1 MNLERRSRALTHS
14 LLSMMLLASG
24 PSLATEGPV
33 ATPRPQRCEP
43 PAIVGDKLT
52 MICAIE
58 VAAAPQSV
66 HIKIHFT
73 GSHDDTTASM
83 EVTLGDTPIAC
94 DAGSKTN
101 TEFEDGDVTLDCRF
115 TASAKPGTATI
126 LRASAK
132 WFHAQYVAVEV
143 NGRRP

>member
-1 MNLERRSRALTHS
+1 MNLPCRSRALAHG
-14 LLSMMLLASG
+14 LLGVMLLASA
-24 PSLATEGPV
+24 PSLATERPV

-52 MICAIE
+52 LVCAIDD
-58 VAAAPQSV
+58 AAVPQRL

-83 EVTLGDTPIAC
+83 EVTLGDTPIVC
-94 DAGSKTN
+94 DAGSKTS

-115 TASAKPGTATI
+115 TAPAKPGTATV

-132 WFHAQYVAVEV
+132 WFHAQYVGVEV
-143 NGRRP
+143 NGRQP